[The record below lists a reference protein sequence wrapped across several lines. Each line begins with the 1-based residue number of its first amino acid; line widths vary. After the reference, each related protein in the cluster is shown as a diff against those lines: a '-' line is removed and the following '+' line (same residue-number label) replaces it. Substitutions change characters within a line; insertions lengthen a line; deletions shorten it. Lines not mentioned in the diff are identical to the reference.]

1 MKYQLLL
8 LVAIIPIAI
17 GTIASCTKT
26 KTNTVTVTKNDT
38 LTVNDTVTVHDTF
51 IVQATLVGTWNSTTG
66 PSPLVLTSSTYQLQ
80 SNPPVTCLASTDTI
94 YDISQ
99 TNIVYAKWAY
109 TLSGNNDTLY
119 LTALVPPGSPT
130 YVYIKS

>member
-1 MKYQLLL
+1 MKYQILLI
-8 LVAIIPIAI
+8 AIIIS
-17 GTIASCTKT
+17 IASCTKT
-26 KTNTVTVTKNDT
+26 KTNTVTVTK
-38 LTVNDTVTVHDTF
+38 NDTVTVHDTF

-66 PSPLVLTSSTYQLQ
+66 PSPLVFSTSTYQLQ
-80 SNPPVTCLASTDTI
+80 SYSPVTCLVSTDTI

-119 LTALVPPGSPT
+119 LTALVPPASPT